1 MPRKLVVSRT
11 LQVIDVTYTYYDKSL
26 KNTVSAAERIN
37 DRRMSE
43 GLIIKRIESI
53 YPERKVIS
61 VDKIETKVIN
71 FKMPAD
77 QFIKIANA
85 EERK

>member
-11 LQVIDVTYTYYDKSL
+11 LQVIDVAYTYYDKSL
-26 KNTVSAAERIN
+26 KNTVCAAERIN

-43 GLIIKRIESI
+43 GLIIKRIENI

-61 VDKIETKVIN
+61 IDKIETKVIN
-71 FKMPAD
+71 FTMPAD
-77 QFIKIANA
+77 QFIKIADA
-85 EERK
+85 EERN